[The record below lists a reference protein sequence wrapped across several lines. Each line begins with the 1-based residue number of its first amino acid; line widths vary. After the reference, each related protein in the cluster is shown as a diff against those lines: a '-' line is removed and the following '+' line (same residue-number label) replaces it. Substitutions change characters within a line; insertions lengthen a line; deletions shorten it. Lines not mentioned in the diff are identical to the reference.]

1 MKTLRQSL
9 YEYLA
14 ERREQGYKLH
24 SASYG
29 LLRFVSFME
38 KRNCNYI
45 TTELALQWAK
55 QGSCAKNQE
64 QARAQCLG
72 FVREFAKY
80 LSAKNVRAEIPP
92 FGLLPHPARKVK
104 SVAKPKEKHSKQ
116 SKPNSTLRQAIIEY
130 IELRRAMGFKLHL
143 AGKMLLRFASFMESN
158 NAEFV
163 TIKLAMEWAQ
173 QPANSKASTWA
184 QHLGYVRDFAKFRI
198 SADSRTEIP
207 PWSLLPYSCKR
218 TQPHLYSEE
227 EIQALLCATQ
237 NLPAWSAAGIL
248 RRHTYYCLFGLLSV
262 TGLRISEAINLKL
275 ADIDFGAG
283 VLTVKQSKFGKSR
296 LVPVHATTVDVLRN
310 YEKVRTE
317 YLTCRGFHSE
327 YFFVTHSGGRIDGGD
342 IRRKFYS
349 MSKQIGLRG
358 EGKNIGPRIHDF
370 RHGFAVQTILQW
382 YRSGVDVEKKLPL
395 LSTYLG
401 HVKVKDTYW
410 YLSATP
416 ELMDTAVKL
425 LENRWG
431 ETL

>member
-9 YEYLA
+9 HEYLA
-14 ERREQGYKLH
+14 ERRKQGYKLH
-24 SASYG
+24 SAGYA
-29 LLRFVSFME
+29 LLRFVVFME
-38 KRNCNYI
+38 NLKCDYI
-45 TTELALQWAK
+45 TTDLAVRWSK
-55 QGSCAKNQE
+55 QGSNAKNQE
-64 QARAQCLG
+64 QARAECLG

-80 LSAKNVRAEIPP
+80 LSAKDRRTEIPP
-92 FGLLPHPARKVK
+92 FGILPHPARKVK
-104 SVAKPKEKHSKQ
+104 SVAKPKENRFGQ
-116 SKPNSTLRQAIIEY
+116 AEPNSSLREAIIEY
-130 IELRRAMGFKLHL
+130 LKLRRALGFKLHL

-163 TIKLAMEWAQ
+163 TVKLAMEWAQ
-173 QPANSKASTWA
+173 QPANSKPSTWA

-218 TQPHLYSEE
+218 TEPHLYSEE

-275 ADIDFGAG
+275 ADIDFEAG
-283 VLTVKQSKFGKSR
+283 ILTVKQSKFGKSR
-296 LVPVHATTVDVLRN
+296 LVPVHATTAVVLRN
-310 YEKVRTE
+310 YNEVRTE
-317 YLTCRGFHSE
+317 YLICRGFHSE

-342 IRRKFYS
+342 VRRKFYS

-358 EGKNIGPRIHDF
+358 EGKNVGPRIHDF
-370 RHGFAVQTILQW
+370 RHGFAVRTILQW
-382 YRSGVDVEKKLPL
+382 YRSGADVEKKLPL

-416 ELMDTAVKL
+416 ELMGTAVKL